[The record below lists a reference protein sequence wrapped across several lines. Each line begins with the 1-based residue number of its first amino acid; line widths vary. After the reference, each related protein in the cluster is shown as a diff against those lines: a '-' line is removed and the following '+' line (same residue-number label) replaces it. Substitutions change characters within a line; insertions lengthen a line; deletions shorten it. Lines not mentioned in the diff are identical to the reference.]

1 MRAAL
6 VRITL
11 ATALCLG
18 AAGCGDDSPA
28 PKPYAGP
35 SKSATPTGAPS
46 MPAAAKGTTA
56 ASAKAFVAYYMNVLS
71 YAASTGTTAQL
82 QALASV
88 DCAVCKKLTANIART
103 YEAGGKNVGKGYESE
118 VFSVTSKNSEDGLT
132 LEGTV
137 SIFPQVSYPSATAS
151 PSRSKGGP
159 AKSRI
164 TLERIKDEWRLAN

>member
-56 ASAKAFVAYYMNVLS
+56 ASAKAFVAYYLGR
-71 YAASTGTTAQL
+71 AFATRTCTGDIAQL
-82 QALASV
+82 QAL
-88 DCAVCKKLTANIART
+88 
-103 YEAGGKNVGKGYESE
+103 E
-118 VFSVTSKNSEDGLT
+118 
-132 LEGTV
+132 
-137 SIFPQVSYPSATAS
+137 PQIVQSC
-151 PSRSKGGP
+151 
-159 AKSRI
+159 
-164 TLERIKDEWRLAN
+164 EN